1 MSEPRPFSTRKATL
15 ADSELLLAM
24 MKDFYRDEHIAF
36 EYPKA
41 RRAAEELIQSP
52 ELGAILLLS
61 VGDEIVGYLVAI
73 YSFILEFGGRQAF
86 LDELYIREEWRGQ
99 GYSKQALA
107 ALEKMSRDS
116 GIRVLRLEVSRSNA
130 RALTLYERA
139 GFELHDRFTMTK
151 LL

>member
-15 ADSELLLAM
+15 TDSELLLTM
-24 MKDFYRDEHIAF
+24 MKGFYRDEDIAF

-41 RRAAEELIQSP
+41 RRAVEELIQSP
-52 ELGAILLLS
+52 ELGSILLLC

-99 GYSKQALA
+99 GYSKLALA
-107 ALEKMSRDS
+107 AVEKMSS
-116 GIRVLRLEVSRSNA
+116 EAGIRVLRLEVARSNA
-130 RALTLYERA
+130 RALALYERA